1 LARKFKQLNLRGAA
15 RIALAL
21 ASLPAATVSVMAGTA
36 CVICA
41 GPAQTYRCE
50 VSADN
55 ALPPH
60 VTGLYCVSRIAKD
73 HHHASCAA
81 ARGQVDCEGIAVSYA
96 YEEGLAPSAA
106 AAPETPDAP
115 DEGGGQKR
123 EPETLHEMTKDS
135 VDASASAVKKA
146 GENIGEAAS
155 KAGKATTDALKSAG
169 KAIGDA
175 TKKTFK
181 CLGSALNDC

>member
-60 VTGLYCVSRIAKD
+60 VTGLYCVSRIAED

-106 AAPETPDAP
+106 VPPDGEDAP
-115 DEGGGQKR
+115 GEPGNG